1 MLPLPVLAVLPEE
14 NRVKEALEAE
24 IPLVARDKE
33 CEFTDEMEELVKFL
47 VKYWEKEESRR

>member
-24 IPLVARDKE
+24 IPLVARDEE
-33 CEFTDEMEELVKFL
+33 CEFTDEMGELVKFL
-47 VKYWEKEESRR
+47 VKYWENEEM